1 MKALVLA
8 EFGRL
13 DVVEYPDPVAASGEV
28 LVAIAHTGICGT
40 DLHGYTGANG
50 RRVPGMVMGHETA
63 GVVAAVGDGISGFAP
78 GQAVT
83 VNPVVVPADDAQ
95 AWRGRE
101 QQHPGK
107 YVIGV
112 KPDVVAAFAQFVAVP
127 ARNVVPLP
135 DGMPTTHGA
144 LVEPLAVA
152 THAVGRLNL
161 PDGPVL
167 VAGGG
172 PIGQSVAVALRQVGV
187 RQVLVSEPA
196 AERRELLTA
205 LGVTALNPGDAPVAE
220 QVVAVAGR
228 PAVAAFD
235 AVGSSGSVADCLAAT
250 ELGASV
256 CLIGMATPRLD
267 LAAFDI
273 TAAERSLVGSFAYS
287 SVDFEVALERLA
299 STPELAE
306 VLISRTVSLAEAPA
320 TFAALASGDG
330 TPGKVLV
337 EL

>member
-1 MKALVLA
+1 M
-8 EFGRL
+8 
-13 DVVEYPDPVAASGEV
+13 
-28 LVAIAHTGICGT
+28 
-40 DLHGYTGANG
+40 
-50 RRVPGMVMGHETA
+50 
-63 GVVAAVGDGISGFAP
+63 
-78 GQAVT
+78 
-83 VNPVVVPADDAQ
+83 
-95 AWRGRE
+95 
-101 QQHPGK
+101 
-107 YVIGV
+107 IGV
-112 KPDVVAAFAQFVAVP
+112 KPDVVAAFAQLVAVP

-152 THAVGRLNL
+152 THAVGRLNP

-172 PIGQSVAVALRQVGV
+172 PIGQSVAVVLRQVGV

-220 QVVAVAGR
+220 QVLAVAGR

-256 CLIGMATPRLD
+256 CLIGGD
-267 LAAFDI
+267 
-273 TAAERSLVGSFAYS
+273 
-287 SVDFEVALERLA
+287 A
-299 STPELAE
+299 SARPGR
-306 VLISRTVSLAEAPA
+306 VRHHRGR
-320 TFAALASGDG
+320 ALAGGQLRLFERRLRSGIG
-330 TPGKVLV
+330 TARLHP
-337 EL
+337 

>member
-83 VNPVVVPADDAQ
+83 VNPVVVPTDDAQ

-161 PDGPVL
+161 PDGPCWW
-167 VAGGG
+167 
-172 PIGQSVAVALRQVGV
+172 P
-187 RQVLVSEPA
+187 
-196 AERRELLTA
+196 
-205 LGVTALNPGDAPVAE
+205 
-220 QVVAVAGR
+220 VAGR
-228 PAVAAFD
+228 
-235 AVGSSGSVADCLAAT
+235 SVSRWRWCC
-250 ELGASV
+250 G
-256 CLIGMATPRLD
+256 
-267 LAAFDI
+267 
-273 TAAERSLVGSFAYS
+273 RSAC
-287 SVDFEVALERLA
+287 DRCW
-299 STPELAE
+299 
-306 VLISRTVSLAEAPA
+306 
-320 TFAALASGDG
+320 
-330 TPGKVLV
+330 
-337 EL
+337 